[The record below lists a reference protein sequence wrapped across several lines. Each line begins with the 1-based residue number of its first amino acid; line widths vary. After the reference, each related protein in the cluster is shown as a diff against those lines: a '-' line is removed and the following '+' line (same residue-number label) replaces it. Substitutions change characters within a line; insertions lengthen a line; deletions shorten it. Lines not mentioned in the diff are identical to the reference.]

1 MATNYITRTLVTR
14 NIDCANIT
22 CEEFVKAMFSDFLEA
37 EEKYNENYIP
47 EWEAWKLKSF
57 KDHMKWIRK
66 RATEYAEKKWKTEK
80 KRNEYINNAVEKARK
95 EYKVSTYYDSLG
107 FFDFDLEPGKNGLSG
122 NCCISY
128 KGLTPKALER
138 CFNEV
143 KDNRYF
149 KKATGWKFTY
159 ESNENSF
166 RSCFRPHIDL
176 IVDAETEAAMKKEAA
191 DLAEDIRRFY
201 ANCSYPGD

>member
-1 MATNYITRTLVTR
+1 MTNYITRTLVTR
-14 NIDCANIT
+14 NIDCSNIT
-22 CEEFVKAMFSDFLEA
+22 AEEFVKAMFSDFLEA

-47 EWEAWKLKSF
+47 EWEAWKIKSF
-57 KDHMKWIRK
+57 EDRMKWAYK
-66 RATEYAEKKWKTEK
+66 SASDYAVKHWKTER
-80 KRNEYINNAVEKARK
+80 KRNEYIDKMMKKAHD
-95 EYKVSTYYDSLG
+95 EYNISTYYDSLS

-128 KGLTPKALER
+128 KNLTPKALER

-159 ESNENSF
+159 MAHEDSY
-166 RSCFRPHIDL
+166 RSCFRPHIEL

-201 ANCSYPGD
+201 ANCTYWGD